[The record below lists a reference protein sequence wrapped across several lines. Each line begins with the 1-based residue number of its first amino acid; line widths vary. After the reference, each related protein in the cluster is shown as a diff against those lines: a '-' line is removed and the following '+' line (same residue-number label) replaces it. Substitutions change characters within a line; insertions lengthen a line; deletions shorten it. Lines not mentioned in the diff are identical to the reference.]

1 MSKFVNILPKL
12 TLWILM
18 PISVVATAMVL
29 LGGSVDPT
37 AEYLEPVYT
46 DVLLY
51 WMVIS
56 LAIAVIV
63 TLGIALV
70 QLIKGMIK
78 KPGAALKSLIAPV
91 LVLAVLLVGYFG
103 MNDVYYMTAEEM
115 PTFDG
120 VITLGMNQLTNMCLL
135 GAFVLLA
142 VAILMIVFSGLF
154 KPKAKKN

>member
-18 PISVVATAMVL
+18 PISVVATALVL
-29 LGGSVDPT
+29 FGGSVDPS

-51 WMVIS
+51 WMVVS
-56 LAIAVIV
+56 LALALVV

-70 QLIKGMIK
+70 QLIKGLIK
-78 KPGAALKSLIAPV
+78 RPGAVLKSLISPLL
-91 LVLAVLLVGYFG
+91 LVGVLLIGYFG
-103 MNDVYYMTAEEM
+103 MNDVYYMSAETM

-120 VITLGMNQLTNMCLL
+120 TITLGMNQLTNMCLL
-135 GAFVLLA
+135 GAFVLLG
-142 VAILMIVFSGLF
+142 VAILMIIFSGVF
-154 KPKAKKN
+154 KPKVKNN